1 MPSCFPIPLPA
12 ASWPAPIASSQSLSL
27 LWLPNPGN
35 PEQTSRLEVHWW
47 HLGAQNEGSPPP
59 RKGVGRAVRLQLVW
73 PEGSVCAVAWSPP
86 PLHWPPGPAGLP
98 PPPGWDRVNTAAGS
112 PGYLYQGLGTGP
124 VPTAAPALPCP
135 PQPAPSQRGTSR
147 RGDIPQMQPPLSPEA
162 TGLVA
167 QDASNFTEDAQSS
180 LPWKR

>member
-1 MPSCFPIPLPA
+1 MRGHLHPEREWKGSEVA
-12 ASWPAPIASSQSLSL
+12 ACLA
-27 LWLPNPGN
+27 
-35 PEQTSRLEVHWW
+35 R
-47 HLGAQNEGSPPP
+47 
-59 RKGVGRAVRLQLVW
+59 RKCLCCGLVI
-73 PEGSVCAVAWSPP
+73 P

-112 PGYLYQGLGTGP
+112 PGYLYQGLGAGP

-147 RGDIPQMQPPLSPEA
+147 RGDIPQMQPPFSPEA

-167 QDASNFTEDAQSS
+167 QDASNFTEDAQLP
-180 LPWKR
+180 LPWKH